1 MDEESQQWDEE
12 VHDEH
17 DDFAEQD
24 EHAEDGD
31 GDVEG
36 CCAIRVLVGWT
47 GHAQDISSVWL

>member
-1 MDEESQQWDEE
+1 VDEESQQWDEE

-17 DDFAEQD
+17 DHFAEQD

-36 CCAIRVLVGWT
+36 RCAVRC
-47 GHAQDISSVWL
+47 